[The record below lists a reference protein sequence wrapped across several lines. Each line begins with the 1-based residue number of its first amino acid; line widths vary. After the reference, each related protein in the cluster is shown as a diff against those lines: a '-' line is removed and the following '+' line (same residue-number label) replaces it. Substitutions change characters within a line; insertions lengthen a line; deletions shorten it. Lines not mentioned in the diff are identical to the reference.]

1 MGGLTG
7 ECNMASYIDMH
18 GEKACTLLGRSPMV
32 GMDHLPITVFV
43 FIDML
48 YLCIFVRPNALRDDS
63 LHHDTAAVIV
73 KRPCFDPS

>member
-1 MGGLTG
+1 
-7 ECNMASYIDMH
+7 
-18 GEKACTLLGRSPMV
+18 MV

-63 LHHDTAAVIV
+63 VHHDTAAVIV
-73 KRPCFDPS
+73 KRPCFDPSCASSIDGHYGRSHTSPVPWLLHRRL